1 MYGFRKAEPVRV
13 IIVRPIPGFVLS
25 TRLDDGLSVSP
36 SISSQRAVMSTGG
49 FVRRPN

>member
-1 MYGFRKAEPVRV
+1 MCGSRKVEPVRV

-25 TRLDDGLSVSP
+25 ARLSVSH
-36 SISSQRAVMSTGG
+36 SISSQKAVMSTGG

>member
-1 MYGFRKAEPVRV
+1 MYGFRESEPVRV

-36 SISSQRAVMSTGG
+36 SISSQKAVMSTGD